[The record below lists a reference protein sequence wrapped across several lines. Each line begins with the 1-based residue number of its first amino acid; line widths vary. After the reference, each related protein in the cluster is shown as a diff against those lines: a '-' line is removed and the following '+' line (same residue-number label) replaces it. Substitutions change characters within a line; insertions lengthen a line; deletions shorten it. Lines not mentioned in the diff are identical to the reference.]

1 MCAKNDH
8 SYFSFSGWLIN
19 PLQNITLSLV
29 KTLGFLNMVAELDSA
44 LESVILW
51 PSHAHWVTDWRV
63 LLRSSVL
70 AVAGECGVHLCQGVW
85 VGGHTLSFHSSMGR
99 RQEPESGLG
108 RKGRGWNWHS
118 LDWGALSYFWSL
130 TYLIYKLSHYQ
141 LDDSVEKGEHS
152 ICPVSP
158 WRKNECVLKKKIR
171 KERKWGKRKC

>member
-85 VGGHTLSFHSSMGR
+85 VRGQLLSFACMCSHCPWSCMITHSFFSYNLLNFSIYFILVISIFLSIWQSGAP
-99 RQEPESGLG
+99 QLFCCFNKEPMLF
-108 RKGRGWNWHS
+108 N
-118 LDWGALSYFWSL
+118 LF
-130 TYLIYKLSHYQ
+130 
-141 LDDSVEKGEHS
+141 
-152 ICPVSP
+152 
-158 WRKNECVLKKKIR
+158 
-171 KERKWGKRKC
+171 